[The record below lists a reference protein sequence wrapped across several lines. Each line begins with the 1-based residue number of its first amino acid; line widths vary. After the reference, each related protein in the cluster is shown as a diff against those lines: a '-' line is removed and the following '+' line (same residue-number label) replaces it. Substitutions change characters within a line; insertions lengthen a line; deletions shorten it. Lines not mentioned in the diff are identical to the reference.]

1 MRRRPAAF
9 VLALHS
15 HLPWVLHHG
24 RWPHGSDWLC
34 EAALDSYLPLLAEL
48 RSLARRGVEAPI
60 TLGLT
65 PVLANQLASPAFAAE
80 LERYFEQRLQTCA
93 EAPASLRATGDERL
107 LPLVGFWTG
116 RLRGLRE
123 VFRSLAG
130 GIIGA
135 LRELEQAGAI
145 ELVTSAATHGFL
157 PLLARDESV
166 RLQLALGRSEHRRLF
181 GRAPEGLWLP
191 ECAYRPRGP
200 WRPLPDA
207 PRTGPRRGIEEHV
220 ADAGF
225 RYCFV
230 DAHQAGAGRVW
241 SGYED
246 EPDQPASPAAG
257 HRSPHQAYRVFGR
270 PGGRSVS
277 VLVRDPVASRQ
288 VWDRHL
294 GYPGDEWYLEF
305 HKIRWPG
312 GLKFWRVSAPGSDL
326 GAKAPYEPERASGRA
341 AEHARHFAS
350 LLEELATAPAP
361 PGSSPP
367 AVIAVPFDTELFGH
381 WWFEGVEFLSWLM
394 VALQGRSTIRPRT
407 ASAALAEHPARRG
420 IRLQT
425 GSWGAGGDFSMWLN
439 EGTRWTWHRLWAL
452 ETWFWDRA
460 AAAVSDPARRP
471 ILAQATRELLLAQ
484 ASDWQFIMTT
494 GAAADYASQR
504 FTRHCDAAEA
514 LLAALDPAKTDL
526 EPARALADELWRS
539 DYCFPEVLPAV
550 EAALHGSREVVV

>member
-34 EAALDSYLPLLAEL
+34 EAVLDSYLPLLAEL
-48 RSLARRGVEAPI
+48 RSLARRGVAAPI
-60 TLGLT
+60 TLGVT

-107 LPLVGFWTG
+107 LPLVRFWTG
-116 RLRGLRE
+116 RLQALRKLY
-123 VFRSLAG
+123 RSLAG

-157 PLLARDESV
+157 PLFARDESI
-166 RLQLALGRSEHRRLF
+166 RLQLALGRTEHRRLF
-181 GRAPEGLWLP
+181 GRVPEGLWLP

-207 PRTGPRRGIEEHV
+207 PPTGPRRGIEEHV
-220 ADAGF
+220 ADVGF
-225 RYCFV
+225 RYFFV

-241 SGYED
+241 SGYGEEPD
-246 EPDQPASPAAG
+246 EPSPPVAAR
-257 HRSPHQAYRVFGR
+257 HSPHRAYRVFGR
-270 PGGRSVS
+270 PGGRTVS

-350 LLEELATAPAP
+350 LLEELATAPTAP
-361 PGSSPP
+361 GGPAP
-367 AVIAVPFDTELFGH
+367 AVLAVPFDTELFGH
-381 WWFEGVEFLSWLM
+381 WWFEGVDFLGWLF

-407 ASAALAEHPARRG
+407 ASAALADHPARRG
-420 IRLQT
+420 IRLQA

-452 ETWFWDRA
+452 ETLFWDRA
-460 AAAVSDPARRP
+460 AAALSDPARRP
-471 ILAQATRELLLAQ
+471 ILAQAARELLLAQ
-484 ASDWQFIMTT
+484 ASDWPFIITT
-494 GAAADYASQR
+494 GAAADYATR
-504 FTRHCDAAEA
+504 RLTRHCEDAEA
-514 LLAALDPAKTDL
+514 LLAALDPAGSGL
-526 EPARALADELWRS
+526 EPARALADELWRR
-539 DYCFPEVLPAV
+539 DHCFPEVLPAV
-550 EAALHGSREVVV
+550 EAALHGSREVAV